1 MKKILL
7 ATMEFPPQ
15 LGGIATYTANM
26 ARALASHNVVVY
38 APQEAGASEF
48 DQHEE
53 YTIVRKKQL
62 YRAVWPRWIRAVFQM
77 RAIVKKEQIEM
88 IIVHHVLPLGYA
100 AWIIKKILKVPYLVI
115 SHGTDVVYG
124 TQTSWKKRWLRKII
138 RDSEQVVFNSESLR
152 RRFLERLPEFE
163 NRSMVMYPCPD
174 ALFSRTPVRE
184 EIDTLR
190 RTLALEGKKV
200 VLSVGRLDDG
210 KGFPHLI
217 RAFSD
222 ILKKETHAVWVVIGD
237 GPKREMI
244 VSEIQKRQLQNV
256 VRYIGGVSHEKL
268 PQYYYLADLFVLLT
282 HPDDGREEGLGLVF
296 LEAAAA
302 GKAIVAG
309 KSGGVEEAVI
319 DGETGQVLDVYHEAQ
334 KITDTIVALLGNHDE
349 RDRMGRAGR
358 QRILEIFQWE
368 IQLKKLEPWIGPIDH
383 IVS

>member
-334 KITDTIVALLGNHDE
+334 KITDTIVTLLGNHDE
-349 RDRMGRAGR
+349 RERMGRAGR